1 MIGNKISYDITFIII
16 QLPHRSLF
24 LLNKMLLSIIPVRV
38 FVTYIYFL
46 YGMEQKIELCLE
58 ENAIFRK

>member
-24 LLNKMLLSIIPVRV
+24 LLNKMLLSFISVRV
-38 FVTYIYFL
+38 YLTSIFVW
-46 YGMEQKIELCLE
+46 GE
-58 ENAIFRK
+58 AINSAMFRGKY